1 MSDGLVIERS
11 YYLDAPVETVFEALT
26 DPKMLV
32 KWFLT
37 KAYVDPRE
45 GGDYDFDW
53 LVGYH
58 YSGKIMR
65 FERNRAISYSWGR
78 DTTASFEIAKKGPGT
93 LLKLRHGTF
102 TDPEPFGTAS
112 WWWGHYLTNMKSVIE
127 HGTDLRSRF
136 DWQGE

>member
-1 MSDGLVIERS
+1 MSVGLVIEQS
-11 YYLDAPVETVFEALT
+11 YYFDASPETVFKALT
-26 DPKMLV
+26 DPKILV

-65 FERNRAISYSWGR
+65 FEKNKAVSYSWAR
-78 DTTASFEIAKKGPGT
+78 DTTASFEIAKEGRGT

-102 TDPEPFGTAS
+102 TDPEPFGVAS
-112 WWWGHYLTNMKSVIE
+112 SRWGYYLTNMKSVIE
-127 HGTDLRSRF
+127 HGSDLRAKL
-136 DWQGE
+136 DWQND

>member
-1 MSDGLVIERS
+1 MSHVLVIEQS
-11 YYLDAPVETVFEALT
+11 YYLDAPTETVFEALIE
-26 DPKMLV
+26 PKLLV
-32 KWFLT
+32 KWFLA

-53 LVGYH
+53 IGGYH

-65 FERNRAISYSWGR
+65 FEKNSAISYSWARG
-78 DTTASFEIAKKGPGT
+78 TTASFETAKKGHGT

-112 WWWGHYLTNMKSVIE
+112 WWWGHYLTNMKSVLE
-127 HGTDLRSRF
+127 HQTDLRSKP
-136 DWQGE
+136 DSK